1 VGRPDRVGNVRPVT
15 TSPPIAH
22 RGPWLRYRAET
33 SGGRRAS
40 WLELLFDLVFVVAV
54 AELAGRLHDDPTGSG
69 ALAFAGL
76 AVPVVWAWMNVTFY
90 ADQFDTDDVPFRLAV
105 FAAMLAVLVLA
116 GGLDSAGTGFVLGYI
131 ALKVLMVALYAR
143 AGVAEDDPETRVFC
157 LACVVAYASSLVLW
171 AASLAFDAPVRQ
183 VLWALGLAIE
193 IGTPA
198 LGPSVFARMRVHLH
212 HIPER
217 FGLFTIIV
225 IGETV
230 VVSALGVDEWRTA
243 SALVAG
249 AGLALVC
256 GVWWLYFDRQEE
268 IHLRPTI
275 RPNLV
280 FIYGHIPLLA
290 ALNAAAVGVEFGV
303 EHAGSEPL
311 ELAERLILGGG
322 VGATLLALTAVQAAT
337 LDGLPGREVALRVA
351 GAGAAFAAGVA
362 PLAPLVSM
370 ILIVAIVA
378 ALAVAGRL
386 GAPAPQR

>member
-1 VGRPDRVGNVRPVT
+1 VT

-22 RGPWLRYRAET
+22 RGPWLRYREET

-311 ELAERLILGGG
+311 ALAERLILGGG

>member
-1 VGRPDRVGNVRPVT
+1 VGRPDGVGNVRPVT

-22 RGPWLRYRAET
+22 RGPWLRYREET

-212 HIPER
+212 HIPES

>member
-1 VGRPDRVGNVRPVT
+1 VT

-22 RGPWLRYRAET
+22 GRGPWLRYREET
-33 SGGRRAS
+33 SGARRAS

-54 AELAGRLHDDPTGSG
+54 AELAGRLHDDPTGAG

-116 GGLDSAGTGFVLGYI
+116 GGLDSAGTGFVLGYV

-143 AGVAEDDPETRVFC
+143 AGLAEDDPEARVFC
-157 LACVVAYASSLVLW
+157 VACVAAYAASGVLW
-171 AASLAFDAPVRQ
+171 AASLALDAPARQ

-198 LGPSVFARMRVHLH
+198 IGPSVFARMRVHLH

-243 SALVAG
+243 SALVAA

-290 ALNAAAVGVEFGV
+290 ALNAAAVGVEFAV
-303 EHAGSEPL
+303 EHAGSEPIGP
-311 ELAERLILGGG
+311 AERLVLGGG
-322 VGATLLALTAVQAAT
+322 IAATLLALTAVQAAT
-337 LDGLPGREVALRVA
+337 LDGLSGRELAVRFA
-351 GAGAAFAAGVA
+351 GAAAAFAAGA
-362 PLAPLVSM
+362 AALAPLVSM
-370 ILIVAIVA
+370 VLIVAIVA
-378 ALAVAGRL
+378 ALAAATRLAGPL
-386 GAPAPQR
+386 PQR

>member
-1 VGRPDRVGNVRPVT
+1 
-15 TSPPIAH
+15 
-22 RGPWLRYRAET
+22 
-33 SGGRRAS
+33 
-40 WLELLFDLVFVVAV
+40 VFVVAV

-311 ELAERLILGGG
+311 ELAERVILGGG
-322 VGATLLALTAVQAAT
+322 VGATRLALTAVQAAT

>member
-1 VGRPDRVGNVRPVT
+1 VT
-15 TSPPIAH
+15 TPPIAH
-22 RGPWLRYRAET
+22 GRGPWLRYREET

-54 AELAGRLHDDPTGSG
+54 AELAGRLHDDPTAGG

-76 AVPVVWAWMNVTFY
+76 AVPVVWSWMNVTFY
-90 ADQFDTDDVPFRLAV
+90 ADQFDTDDVPFRFAV

-116 GGLDSAGTGFVLGYI
+116 GGLDSVGTGFVVGYVG
-131 ALKVLMVALYAR
+131 LKVLMVALYAR
-143 AGVAEDDPETRVFC
+143 AGLAEDDPDARIFC
-157 LACVVAYASSLVLW
+157 LACVVAYAASGILW
-171 AASLAFDAPVRQ
+171 AASPAFDAPVRQ
-183 VLWALGLAIE
+183 VLWAIGLAIE

-198 LGPSVFARMRVHLH
+198 IGPSVFARMRVHLH

-230 VVSALGVDEWRTA
+230 VVSALGVDQWRTA
-243 SALVAG
+243 SALVAA

-256 GVWWLYFDRQEE
+256 AVWWLYFDRQED

-290 ALNAAAVGVEFGV
+290 ALNAAAVGVEFAV
-303 EHAGSEPL
+303 EHAGSDPL
-311 ELAERLILGGG
+311 PVAERLVLAGGI
-322 VGATLLALTAVQAAT
+322 GATLLALTAVQAAT
-337 LDGLPGREVALRVA
+337 LDGLDRREVVLRLF
-351 GAGAAFAAGVA
+351 GAAASIAAA
-362 PLAPLVSM
+362 TAALPPLVSVA
-370 ILIVAIVA
+370 LIAVVVA

-386 GAPAPQR
+386 ARPVPQR

>member
-1 VGRPDRVGNVRPVT
+1 VT

-22 RGPWLRYRAET
+22 GHGPWLRYREET

-54 AELAGRLHDDPTGSG
+54 AELAERLHGDPTAGG

-76 AVPVVWAWMNVTFY
+76 AVPVVWSWMNITFY

-116 GGLDSAGTGFVLGYI
+116 GGLDSAATGFVLAYV
-131 ALKVLMVALYAR
+131 ALKVIMVALYAR
-143 AGVAEDDPETRVFC
+143 AGRAEDDHDVRRFC
-157 LACVVAYASSLVLW
+157 IACVVAYVAGGALW
-171 AASLAFDAPVRQ
+171 AGSLAFDAPVRQ

-198 LGPSVFARMRVHLH
+198 IGPSVFARMQVHLH

-243 SALVAG
+243 SALVAA
-249 AGLALVC
+249 AGLGLVC
-256 GVWWLYFDRQEE
+256 GLWWLYFDRQEE
-268 IHLRPTI
+268 VHLRPTI

-290 ALNAAAVGVEFGV
+290 ALNAAAVGVEFAV
-303 EHAGSEPL
+303 EHAGSHAL
-311 ELAERLILGGG
+311 ELAERLVLGGG
-322 VGATLLALTAVQAAT
+322 AAATLLALTTVQAAT
-337 LDGLPGREVALRVA
+337 LDGLARRELVLRLI
-351 GAGAAFAAGVA
+351 GAAAVFAAAVA
-362 PLAPLVSM
+362 PLAPLGSM
-370 ILIVAIVA
+370 LLIAGTVA
-378 ALAVAGRL
+378 ALAADGCLARPL
-386 GAPAPQR
+386 PQR

>member
-1 VGRPDRVGNVRPVT
+1 VGRPDGVGNVRPVT

-22 RGPWLRYRAET
+22 RGPWLRYREET

-351 GAGAAFAAGVA
+351 GAGAAFAAGAA

>member
-1 VGRPDRVGNVRPVT
+1 MT
-15 TSPPIAH
+15 ASPPMAPGH
-22 RGPWLRYRAET
+22 GPWLRYREET

-54 AELAGRLHDDPTGSG
+54 AELAGRLHDDPTAGG

-116 GGLDSAGTGFVLGYI
+116 GGLDSAGTGFVLGYV
-131 ALKVLMVALYAR
+131 ALKALMVALYAR
-143 AGVAEDDPETRVFC
+143 AGRAEDDPDARVFC
-157 LACVVAYASSLVLW
+157 AVCVVAYATSLVLW
-171 AASLAFDAPVRQ
+171 AASLAVDAPVRQ
-183 VLWALGLAIE
+183 ALWALGLAIE

-198 LGPSVFARMRVHLH
+198 VGPSVFARMRVHLH

-243 SALVAG
+243 SALVAS

-256 GVWWLYFDRQEE
+256 ALWWLYFDRQEE

-290 ALNAAAVGVEFGV
+290 ALNAAAVGVEFAV
-303 EHAGSEPL
+303 EHAGPEPI
-311 ELAERLILGGG
+311 EAAERLILGGG
-322 VGATLLALTAVQAAT
+322 IAVTLLALTAVQAAT
-337 LDGLPGREVALRVA
+337 LDGLPRRELGLRLAGVA
-351 GAGAAFAAGVA
+351 AAFAAGAA

-370 ILIVAIVA
+370 LLIVAVVGGLA
-378 ALAVAGRL
+378 AAGRL
-386 GAPAPQR
+386 ARPPAQR

>member
-1 VGRPDRVGNVRPVT
+1 VT

-22 RGPWLRYRAET
+22 RGPWLRYREET

>member
-1 VGRPDRVGNVRPVT
+1 VDRPDGVGNVRPVT

-22 RGPWLRYRAET
+22 RGPWLRYREET

>member
-1 VGRPDRVGNVRPVT
+1 MT
-15 TSPPIAH
+15 TTPPITH
-22 RGPWLRYRAET
+22 GHGPWLRYREET

-54 AELAGRLHDDPTGSG
+54 AQLADRLHGDPTAGG

-90 ADQFDTDDVPFRLAV
+90 ADQFDTDDVPFRMAV

-116 GGLDSAGTGFVLGYI
+116 GGLDSAATGFVLGYV

-143 AGVAEDDPETRVFC
+143 AGLAEDDPDTRRFC
-157 LACVVAYASSLVLW
+157 AACVVAYVAGGVLW
-171 AASLAFDAPVRQ
+171 TASLALDAPARQ
-183 VLWALGLAIE
+183 LLWALGLAIE

-198 LGPSVFARMRVHLH
+198 IGPSVFARMRVHLH

-225 IGETV
+225 IGEAV
-230 VVSALGVDEWRTA
+230 VVAALGVDEWRTA
-243 SALVAG
+243 SALTAA

-256 GVWWLYFDRQEE
+256 GIWWLYFDRQEE

-290 ALNAAAVGVEFGV
+290 ALNAAAVGVEFAV
-303 EHAGSEPL
+303 EHAGAEPM
-311 ELAERLILGGG
+311 ELADRLILGGG
-322 VGATLLALTAVQAAT
+322 AAAMLLALTAVQAAT
-337 LDGLPGREVALRVA
+337 LDGLPRREVVLRL
-351 GAGAAFAAGVA
+351 AGAAGVLAAGA
-362 PLAPLVSM
+362 AALPPLASM
-370 ILIVAIVA
+370 ALIAAIVA
-378 ALAVAGRL
+378 TLAAAGRL
-386 GAPAPQR
+386 ARPLPQR

>member
-1 VGRPDRVGNVRPVT
+1 VSA
-15 TSPPIAH
+15 SPPIGH
-22 RGPWLRYRAET
+22 GHGPWLRYREET

-40 WLELLFDLVFVVAV
+40 WLELFFDLVFVVAV

-76 AVPVVWAWMNVTFY
+76 AVPVVWAWMNITFY
-90 ADQFDTDDVPFRLAV
+90 ADQFDTDDVVFRLAV

-116 GGLDSAGTGFVLGYI
+116 GGLDTAATGFVLGYV
-131 ALKVLMVALYAR
+131 ALKAIMVALYAR
-143 AGVAEDDPETRVFC
+143 AGLAEDDPDARAFC
-157 LACVVAYASSLVLW
+157 LACVVAYAASGVLW
-171 AASLAFDAPVRQ
+171 TASLAVDAPVRQ
-183 VLWALGLAIE
+183 VLWAVGLAIE

-198 LGPSVFARMRVHLH
+198 IGPSVFARMRVHLH

-243 SALVAG
+243 SALVAA

-268 IHLRPTI
+268 THLRPTI

-280 FIYGHIPLLA
+280 FLYGHIPLLA
-290 ALNAAAVGVEFGV
+290 ALNAAAVGVEFAV
-303 EHAGSEPL
+303 EHAGSEPIAS
-311 ELAERLILGGG
+311 AERLVLGGG
-322 VGATLLALTAVQAAT
+322 IAGTLLALTAVQAAT
-337 LDGLPGREVALRVA
+337 LDGLPRVEVALRLA
-351 GAGAAFAAGVA
+351 GTAAAFAAATA
-362 PLAPLVSM
+362 PLPPLVSVV
-370 ILIVAIVA
+370 LVAIVVA
-378 ALAVAGRL
+378 ALAAVGRL
-386 GAPAPQR
+386 SRPLPQR

>member
-1 VGRPDRVGNVRPVT
+1 VGRPDGVGNVRPVT

-22 RGPWLRYRAET
+22 RGPWLRYREET

-337 LDGLPGREVALRVA
+337 LDGLSGRERAVRFA
-351 GAGAAFAAGVA
+351 GAAAAFAAGA
-362 PLAPLVSM
+362 AARAPLVSM
-370 ILIVAIVA
+370 VLIVAIVA
-378 ALAVAGRL
+378 ALAVAGHL